1 MFKGKTAWFSS
12 SVEKRIHSFWVSEG
26 GALSDWRT
34 ADYLFSD
41 DATDEDTKR
50 IYESEDYVKNRAT
63 VFHSHFLST
72 CALRQSVKSVPIG
85 HYVLPPVFIQNELR
99 AQLGKFIWEKDE
111 QVESMFSVTREQQVQ
126 ESEEETLSDET
137 EVNLSDETEDGNSS
151 QEDHPTIASP
161 NNVCLCCKMQ
171 KYPVNNISGYVHIDQ
186 MKKYSGEL
194 YDFLPSLHGHTVSR
208 SFD

>member
-1 MFKGKTAWFSS
+1 MDTESINMFKGKTAWFSS

-41 DATDEDTKR
+41 DASEEDTKR

-72 CALRQSVKSVPIG
+72 CALRQSVKFVPIG

-99 AQLGKFIWEKDE
+99 AQLGKFIWEKDD
-111 QVESMFSVTREQQVQ
+111 QVMREQQIDTQ

-137 EVNLSDETEDGNSS
+137 EDQPVMGNSS
-151 QEDHPTIASP
+151 QEDHPTMASP
-161 NNVCLCCKMQ
+161 NSVCLCCERQ
-171 KYPVNNISGYVHIDQ
+171 KYHVNNMISGYVHIDQ